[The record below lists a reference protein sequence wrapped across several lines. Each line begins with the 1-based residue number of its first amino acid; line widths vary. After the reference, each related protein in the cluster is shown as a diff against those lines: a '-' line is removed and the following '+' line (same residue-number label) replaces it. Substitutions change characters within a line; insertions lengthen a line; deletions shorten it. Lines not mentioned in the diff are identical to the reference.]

1 MQPHSARWACRHHMA
16 AMTEAARAFRV
27 LREPLLNEFSP
38 GNEAV
43 HSDHTPPPH
52 PPHPL
57 CLCVNPLSS
66 AKRSPDGILTDFH
79 HFIWPILP
87 EELLLVCFFLTMIC
101 GQVIHK
107 PLTTLFVVI
116 IMYLN
121 ERFWPTFGFFLCYI
135 LNIMDADT
143 DTYLNRATSADQP
156 ALMSLFTHAWWN
168 SGCAVNPELAILSF
182 YLRLIMTFTCVLGDS
197 QST

>member
-1 MQPHSARWACRHHMA
+1 
-16 AMTEAARAFRV
+16 
-27 LREPLLNEFSP
+27 
-38 GNEAV
+38 
-43 HSDHTPPPH
+43 
-52 PPHPL
+52 
-57 CLCVNPLSS
+57 
-66 AKRSPDGILTDFH
+66 
-79 HFIWPILP
+79 
-87 EELLLVCFFLTMIC
+87 MIC

-156 ALMSLFTHAWWN
+156 ALMSLFTHTWWN
-168 SGCAVNPELAILSF
+168 SGCAVN
-182 YLRLIMTFTCVLGDS
+182 
-197 QST
+197 